1 MGRVTPVA
9 RALVAAVLTLVLV
22 AVSACGAIRRS
33 PRDRAGDDT
42 FEGDVRTARTLTEE
56 FWRVQFAESGRTYR
70 PINDF
75 IPYSGRFGPSCGDEP
90 AVPNN
95 AFYCPI
101 GHFIA
106 FDREWLE
113 SLWREMGDGSVYVII
128 PHEFG
133 HAVQAQLRTGF
144 TLNIQMELQ
153 ADCYA
158 GATLAGLVNS
168 GVLTAEEGDEEE
180 LLLSLA
186 AAGDPTDDWLDPS
199 AHGTAEQRQASFA
212 TGYQEGVAA
221 C

>member
-1 MGRVTPVA
+1 MTSPRSA
-9 RALVAAVLTLVLV
+9 RFMAAVLTLVLV
-22 AVSACGAIRRS
+22 VVSTGCGVVRRES
-33 PRDRAGDDT
+33 MDRAGDDT

-56 FWRVQFAESGRTYR
+56 FWRLQFQESGRTYR

-75 IPYSGRFGPSCGDEP
+75 IPYSGRFGPSCGDQP

-95 AFYCPI
+95 AFYCPL

-106 FDREWLE
+106 FDQDWME
-113 SLWREMGDGSVYVII
+113 SLWSEMGDGSVYVII

-133 HAVQAQLRTGF
+133 HAVQAQLRTGYQ
-144 TLNIQMELQ
+144 LNIQMELQ

-158 GATLAGLVNS
+158 GAALSGMVASGALA
-168 GVLTAEEGDEEE
+168 AEEGDEEE
-180 LLLSLA
+180 LLYSLA

-199 AHGTAEQRQASFA
+199 AHGTAEQRQRSFA
-212 TGYQEGVAA
+212 AGYQNGVTA